1 MAALHR
7 LQPEGEE
14 VSDCDHD
21 YENRKD
27 GWVCRLC
34 GHTLRYWLES

>member
-1 MAALHR
+1 MH
-7 LQPEGEE
+7 
-14 VSDCDHD
+14 DCDHD

-34 GHTLRYWLES
+34 GHTLKYWLES